1 MKFKYNKQKDDELME
16 TMYFKENVRFLRK
29 LKGKSQNEF
38 ADDLGYKSFTTVQKW
53 EDGTSY
59 PSLPVVSQIADY
71 FQLSLEMLVYVNLS
85 SILSHYSPVPVVGTV
100 RTGPGI
106 LAVENI
112 QGWEYVP
119 ESESGRGE
127 YFYLSVVGDSMINAR
142 IMEGDVLYCRK
153 QDTIEHNE
161 IAVVLINDEEATCK
175 RVLFKGDTMVLKPEN
190 PAYEPMV
197 FDAEEIRMGKV
208 KIIGKVLHNKIKF

>member
-1 MKFKYNKQKDDELME
+1 ME
-16 TMYFKENVRFLRK
+16 MIYFKENVRFLRK

-38 ADDLGYKSFTTVQKW
+38 ADDLGYKSFTTIQKW

-71 FQLSLEMLVYVNLS
+71 FQVSLEMLVYVNLA
-85 SILSHYSPVPVVGTV
+85 SIMSHVHAVPVLGTV

-119 ESESGRGE
+119 ESEYDGKE

-142 IMEGDVLYCRK
+142 IKEGDLLYCHR
-153 QDTIEHNE
+153 QSTIENNE

-175 RVLFKGDTMVLKPEN
+175 RVLFKKDSIVLQPEN
-190 PAYEPMV
+190 PDYEPMV
-197 FDAEEIRMGKV
+197 FTSEDLQQGKIR
-208 KIIGKVLHNKIKF
+208 IIGKVLHNKIRF

>member
-1 MKFKYNKQKDDELME
+1 ME

-29 LKGKSQNEF
+29 LRGISQNEF

-71 FQLSLEMLVYVNLS
+71 FQVSLEMLVYMNLS
-85 SILSHYSPVPVVGTV
+85 AIMSHMTAVPVLGTV

-119 ESESGRGE
+119 ESEHAGGE
-127 YFYLSVVGDSMINAR
+127 YFYLSVVGDSMKNAR
-142 IMEGDVLYCRK
+142 IHEGDLLYCRK
-153 QDTIEHNE
+153 QSTVEHNE
-161 IAVVLINDEEATCK
+161 IAVVLMNDEEATCK
-175 RVLFKGDTMVLKPEN
+175 RVLFKDDFLVLQPEN
-190 PAYEPMV
+190 PDYDPMV
-197 FDAEEIRMGKV
+197 FTQEEVSSGRV
-208 KIIGKVLHNKIKF
+208 KIIGKVLHNKIRF

>member
-1 MKFKYNKQKDDELME
+1 ME
-16 TMYFKENVRFLRK
+16 MMYFKENVRFLRK

-71 FQLSLEMLVYVNLS
+71 FQVSLEMLVYVNLS
-85 SILSHYSPVPVVGTV
+85 SITSHVHKVPVLGTV

-119 ESESGRGE
+119 DSENSGGE

-142 IMEGDVLYCRK
+142 IMEGDLLYCKK
-153 QDTIEHNE
+153 QSTIENNE
-161 IAVVLINDEEATCK
+161 IAVVLMNDEEATCK
-175 RVLFKGDTMVLKPEN
+175 RVIFKGDQIVLQPEN
-190 PAYEPMV
+190 PEYEPMV
-197 FDAEEIRMGKV
+197 FTQEDVHDGKV
-208 KIIGKVLHNKIKF
+208 KIIGKVLHNKIRF

>member
-1 MKFKYNKQKDDELME
+1 ME
-16 TMYFKENVRFLRK
+16 MMYFKENVRFLRK

-71 FQLSLEMLVYVNLS
+71 FQVSLEMLVYANLS
-85 SILSHYSPVPVVGTV
+85 SIKSHLHQVPVLGTV

-119 ESESGRGE
+119 DSEKGSGE

-142 IMEGDVLYCRK
+142 IMEGDLLYCRK
-153 QDTIEHNE
+153 QSTIEHNE
-161 IAVVLINDEEATCK
+161 IAVVLMDGEEATCK
-175 RVLFKGDTMVLKPEN
+175 RVLFKDGRIVLQPEN
-190 PAYEPMV
+190 PDYEPMV
-197 FDAEEIRMGKV
+197 FTQEEINQGKV

>member
-1 MKFKYNKQKDDELME
+1 ME
-16 TMYFKENVRFLRK
+16 MMYFKENVRFLRK
-29 LKGKSQNEF
+29 CKGKSQNEF
-38 ADDLGYKSFTTVQKW
+38 ADDLGYKSFTTIQKW

-71 FQLSLEMLVYVNLS
+71 FQVSLEMLVYANLS
-85 SILSHYSPVPVVGTV
+85 SMINHVHKVPVLGTV

-119 ESESGRGE
+119 DFEGGGGE

-142 IMEGDVLYCRK
+142 IMEGDLLYCKK
-153 QDTIEHNE
+153 QSTIEHNE
-161 IAVVLINDEEATCK
+161 IAVVLMNDEEATCK
-175 RVLFKGDTMVLKPEN
+175 RVLFKGDQMILQPEN
-190 PAYEPMV
+190 PDYEPMV
-197 FDAEEIRMGKV
+197 FTQEDVQNGKV
-208 KIIGKVLHNKIKF
+208 KIIGKVLHNKIRF

>member
-1 MKFKYNKQKDDELME
+1 ME
-16 TMYFKENVRFLRK
+16 KMYFKENVRFLRK

-59 PSLPVVSQIADY
+59 PSLPVVAEIADY
-71 FQLSLEMLVYVNLS
+71 FQVSLEMLVYTHLA
-85 SILSHYSPVPVVGTV
+85 SIMNHYEKIPVLGTV

-106 LAVENI
+106 LAAENI

-119 ESESGRGE
+119 ESEAGSKE

-153 QDTIEHNE
+153 QSSIENNE
-161 IAVVLINDEEATCK
+161 IAVLLLNDEEATCK
-175 RVLFKGDTMVLKPEN
+175 RVLFKEDQMILQPEN
-190 PAYEPMV
+190 PNYEPMV
-197 FDAEEIRMGKV
+197 FSRADVEDGKV
-208 KIIGKVLHNKIKF
+208 KVIGKVLHNKIRF

>member
-1 MKFKYNKQKDDELME
+1 ME
-16 TMYFKENVRFLRK
+16 NMYFKENVRFLRK
-29 LKGKSQNEF
+29 LKGISQNEF
-38 ADDLGYKSFTTVQKW
+38 ADLLGYKSFTTVQKW

-59 PSLPVVSQIADY
+59 PSLPVVSQIAD
-71 FQLSLEMLVYVNLS
+71 FFSVSLEMLVYSNLS
-85 SILSHYSPVPVVGTV
+85 DLRSSYKAVPILGTV

-119 ESESGRGE
+119 ESESGHGE

-142 IMEGDVLYCRK
+142 ISEGDILYCRK
-153 QDTIEHNE
+153 QSTIEHNE

-175 RVLFKGDTMVLKPEN
+175 RVLFKGDSMILQPEN
-190 PAYEPMV
+190 PKYEPMV
-197 FDAEEIRMGKV
+197 FSSEEVNAGQVR
-208 KIIGKVLHNKIKF
+208 IIGKVLHNKILF

>member
-1 MKFKYNKQKDDELME
+1 ME
-16 TMYFKENVRFLRK
+16 SIYFKENVRFLRK
-29 LKGKSQNEF
+29 LKRKSQNQF

-59 PSLPVVSQIADY
+59 PGLPVVAQIADY
-71 FQLSLEMLVYVNLS
+71 FQVSLEMLVYQNLS
-85 SILSHYSPVPVVGTV
+85 SILSYQHAVPVLGTV

-119 ESESGRGE
+119 EDEAGAGE
-127 YFYLSVVGDSMINAR
+127 YFYLNVVGDSMINAR
-142 IMEGDVLYCRK
+142 IMEGDILYCRK
-153 QDTIEHNE
+153 QSTIEHNE
-161 IAVVLINDEEATCK
+161 IAVVLLNDEEATCK
-175 RVLFKGDTMVLKPEN
+175 RVLFKGTQMILQPEN
-190 PAYEPMV
+190 PKYEPMV
-197 FDAEEIRMGKV
+197 FDAEEIEQGQV